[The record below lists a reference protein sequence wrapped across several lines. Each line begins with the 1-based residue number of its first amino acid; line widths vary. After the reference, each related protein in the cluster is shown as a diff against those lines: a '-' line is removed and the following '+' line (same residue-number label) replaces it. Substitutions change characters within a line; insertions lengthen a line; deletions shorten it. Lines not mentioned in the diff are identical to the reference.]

1 MTAIN
6 GDSND
11 DHASS
16 SKLKLRKEPAYW
28 FEYDTNVK
36 ARWTGRK
43 LIEVLVTEFRDRS
56 TEYYQWAIHSGK
68 CRINGERA
76 EPHHILKMS
85 DKIQHLVHRHE
96 PAVTA
101 DPIRILERDDEAGRL
116 VVVKPGSIPVHA
128 TGRYTKNTLIHMLQE
143 ELNIPSIQTS
153 NRLDRLTSGILVCTT
168 RKDTARTLSEQFA
181 MGKVRKAYVCR
192 VRGQFP
198 EKEVTVEEPLLQ
210 CDRQSGTS
218 IVHPL
223 GKHSETIFNRLSY
236 DPKSNTSVVYCRPIT
251 GRTHQ
256 IRVHSQYIGHPIVND
271 PIYAHRI
278 WDKHPPTMFTIA
290 SLKQQRWKVEPG
302 SALNVWGSPELDEV
316 VATLKMAKDDN
327 DDWAR
332 WKDEVLFGQMLKEE
346 GVERMEVEGANGE
359 SVTEQRKRSEQAVAV
374 NGTNVSGKTH
384 YCQECKMPLLPD
396 PKAEDLFI
404 YLHAIKYQTDE
415 WTYEDQMPW
424 WALPDWQDGTQSRPT
439 TGSRVETGIS
449 SNATMPPAFGLVGR
463 GEKVEREYVELP
475 EIVPINSVP
484 ESIPK
489 LNLEGDSSHPSVVFE
504 IFGGMEDFAAAHIKQ
519 QICSAFN
526 DSETSLEFP
535 HQLYT
540 GHVSIPAGEWAA
552 KALQVYR
559 EGYISCAKTAYIQI
573 AAPKMPSNILTSLA
587 DEKLKLYE
595 ARSIIAARRK
605 KGEENGDGLAEVSA
619 SGLDGQLTPAEGEF
633 MEALK
638 AAWDSCE
645 DGRERAKK
653 IWQDV
658 HGKYI
663 DTDRKPRFRASCDRR
678 GYSLPTLTTIQI
690 EKDLGSWIWWWLNG
704 DPDLSEGDWEVNL
717 LQSDLEIVF
726 KLLAG
731 HEDGVELEPHWAT
744 NPSNVP
750 GRFAFLIP
758 IEMKQ
763 SIKHRPQLPA
773 DLAGEG
779 TVLARFRAHTLATA
793 LPLDTDL
800 LKPGQNSVRIWEP
813 CAGTGSVAIE
823 MAVAFKKRG
832 IKSQIFASDVFAA
845 EVERGHQMV
854 ALCGEFPEISLA
866 KVDASKINE
875 ALLFMEEESSLD
887 GIVTDL
893 PWGRR
898 SLNHQAISKLYP
910 AMLQVFYRML
920 KPGACVLLMTAEQN
934 NLIRAAKAHEAESRR
949 RGYEWFLNVEQFS
962 LTPCINGNVYDP
974 RIPKEAPTDEQRSA
988 SVRTVHCGYYVS
1000 LVLLRKVPLI
1010 V

>member
-1 MTAIN
+1 MTAMHGDDSIN
-6 GDSND
+6 D
-11 DHASS
+11 ASS
-16 SKLKLRKEPAYW
+16 SKLKLRKEPPYW

-68 CRINGERA
+68 CRINGEKA
-76 EPHHILKMS
+76 KPDHILKMS

-143 ELNIPSIQTS
+143 ELNIPSMQTS

-192 VRGQFP
+192 VKGEFP
-198 EKEVTVEEPLLQ
+198 ETEITVEEPLLQ

-236 DPKSNTSVVYCRPIT
+236 DPTSNTSVVYCRPIT

-271 PIYAHRI
+271 PIYAHPI
-278 WDKHPPTMFTIA
+278 WDKHPPTMFRKA
-290 SLKQQRWKVEPG
+290 ALKQQRWKVEPG

-316 VATLKMAKDDN
+316 VATLKMSKDDN

-332 WKDEVLFGQMLKEE
+332 WKDEMLFGQMLKEE
-346 GVERMEVEGANGE
+346 GLERMEVEGANGE
-359 SVTEQRKRSEQAVAV
+359 SVTEQRKRSEQAAAEM
-374 NGTNVSGKTH
+374 GTNISGKTH

-396 PKAEDLFI
+396 PKAENLFI

-424 WALPDWQDGTQSRPT
+424 WALPDWQDDTQSRPT
-439 TGSRVETGIS
+439 TGSRVETGLS
-449 SNATMPPAFGLVGR
+449 NNATMSPAFGLVGR
-463 GEKVEREYVELP
+463 GEKVERDLIELP
-475 EIVPINSVP
+475 SIQPINSICEKVP
-484 ESIPK
+484 RLHSD
-489 LNLEGDSSHPSVVFE
+489 GDSSHPSVVFE
-504 IFGGMEDFAAAHIKQ
+504 IFGGMEDFAALHIGQ
-519 QICSAFN
+519 QICSAFGDN
-526 DSETSLEFP
+526 ETSL
-535 HQLYT
+535 HLNYQLYT
-540 GHVSIPAGEWAA
+540 GHVSIPAGGWSS
-552 KALQVYR
+552 KALQAYR
-559 EGYISCAKTAYIQI
+559 EGYISCAKTAYVQI
-573 AAPKMPSNILTSLA
+573 AAPKMPTDILVALA
-587 DEKLKLYE
+587 DGKLKLYE
-595 ARSIIAARRK
+595 ARSINAARRK
-605 KGEENGDGLAEVSA
+605 KGEAEISVPGS
-619 SGLDGQLTPAEGEF
+619 DGQLTSAEENF

-638 AAWDSCE
+638 AAWDACK
-645 DGRERAKK
+645 DGREHALK
-653 IWQDV
+653 IWQDI
-658 HGKYI
+658 HGKAI
-663 DTDRKPRFRASCDRR
+663 DTDRKPRFRATCDRR
-678 GYSLPTLTTIQI
+678 GYALPTLTTTQI

-717 LQSDLEIVF
+717 MQCDLEIVF

-731 HEDGVELEPHWAT
+731 HEDGAELEPHWAT

-763 SIKHRPQLPA
+763 NMPHRPQLPG

-779 TVLARFRAHTLATA
+779 TVLARFRAYTLATA
-793 LPLDTDL
+793 LPLDVGL
-800 LKPGQNSVRIWEP
+800 LKPGQDTVRIWEP

-823 MAVAFKKRG
+823 LAVACRQRG
-832 IKSQIFASDVFAA
+832 LACQIFASDVFAA
-845 EVERGHQMV
+845 EVERAHQMV
-854 ALCGEFPEISLA
+854 SLCGEEFPEVSIG
-866 KVDASKINE
+866 KVDASKMNE
-875 ALLFMEEESSLD
+875 ALLFMGEESSLD

-898 SLNHQAISKLYP
+898 SLNHQTISKLYP
-910 AMLQVFYRML
+910 SMLQVFYRML
-920 KPGACVLLMTAEQN
+920 KPGGCALLMTAEQN

-949 RGYEWFLNVEQFS
+949 RGYEWFLNVEQFNM
-962 LTPCINGNVYDP
+962 TPCSNQNIYDP
-974 RIPKEAPTDEQRSA
+974 KSFKPAPTDEQRSA